1 MGPLL
6 LVCLSDRCQ
15 PPLHPSLH
23 ISLGSSR
30 CPRTLESS
38 TYLVSQDAE
47 RLSEADQEAN
57 KRNKVEEEKEE
68 EEKEVEK
75 KEDEESEKQEENLV
89 SNDLNEVECEEEE
102 RLLQKKVN

>member
-1 MGPLL
+1 MRPTNQYMD
-6 LVCLSDRCQ
+6 LSYRM
-15 PPLHPSLH
+15 LKGSLKL
-23 ISLGSSR
+23 IK
-30 CPRTLESS
+30 
-38 TYLVSQDAE
+38 
-47 RLSEADQEAN
+47 EAN

-102 RLLQKKVN
+102 RLLQKKVD